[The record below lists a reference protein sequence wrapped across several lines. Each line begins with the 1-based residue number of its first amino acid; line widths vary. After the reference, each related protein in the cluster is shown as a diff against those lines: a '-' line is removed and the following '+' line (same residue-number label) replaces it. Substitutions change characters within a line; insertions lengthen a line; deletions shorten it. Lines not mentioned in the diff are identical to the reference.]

1 MQPDVGQAMESD
13 FVSNCY
19 EELMSA
25 RNAVDNA
32 GCEELGGG
40 DGSHISKLG

>member
-1 MQPDVGQAMESD
+1 MQPDVGKAMASD

-32 GCEELGGG
+32 GGEELGGG
-40 DGSHISKLG
+40 GHSHISKSG